1 MDVLQKNI
9 WEDIHVIPGSDG
21 HNSPKLETVQMPFKS
36 RMKKI
41 VVDLRRYAKQDII
54 RKLKSVNI
62 SLHAWISLTHIVLST

>member
-41 VVDLRRYAKQDII
+41 VVDVDMQNR
-54 RKLKSVNI
+54 I
-62 SLHAWISLTHIVLST
+62 SYVS

>member
-1 MDVLQKNI
+1 MYTLYPCMDVLQKNI

-41 VVDLRRYAKQDII
+41 VVDVDMQNR
-54 RKLKSVNI
+54 I
-62 SLHAWISLTHIVLST
+62 SYVS